1 MLNRHPILTSLALLL
16 LNNVA
21 GPLHAQ
27 DSNPTLQAQPKVQA
41 NARTDSV
48 RVQISGIRNT
58 NGDVGCG
65 IFNSADGYPEE
76 TNKAYKTL
84 RMASPGNSAICQFN
98 DIPPGTYA
106 IAVLHDE
113 NANGKLDKN
122 FLGIPRE
129 GYGASNNVRPKMSA
143 PAFKDA
149 AFSVKAGG
157 TTTLNIDM
165 GY

>member
-1 MLNRHPILTSLALLL
+1 MPNRHPVVTSLTLLL
-16 LNNVA
+16 LSNVA

-27 DSNPTLQAQPKVQA
+27 DSNPTPQAQSQA
-41 NARTDSV
+41 QAPTRTESV
-48 RVQISGIRNT
+48 RVQITGIRNT
-58 NGDVGCG
+58 NGDIGCG

-76 TNKAYKTL
+76 TTKAYKYM

-106 IAVLHDE
+106 IAVFHDE

-149 AFSVKAGG
+149 AFIVKAGG
-157 TTTLNIDM
+157 STSLNIDM

>member
-1 MLNRHPILTSLALLL
+1 MLNRRPRIPCFALLL
-16 LNNVA
+16 LANVT
-21 GPLHAQ
+21 G
-27 DSNPTLQAQPKVQA
+27 SLQAQDTNP
-41 NARTDSV
+41 NAPAQPTTRLESV
-48 RVQISGIRNT
+48 RVQIHGVRNT
-58 NGDVGCG
+58 NGDIACA
-65 IFNSADGYPEE
+65 IFNAAEGYPEE
-76 TNKAYKTL
+76 STKAYKFI
-84 RMASPGNSAICQFN
+84 RMASPGNSAICQFH

-106 IAVLHDE
+106 VAVFHDE

>member
-1 MLNRHPILTSLALLL
+1 MSKRHRVLTSLALLL
-16 LNNVA
+16 ITNTA
-21 GPLHAQ
+21 GHLYAQ
-27 DSNPTLQAQPKVQA
+27 ESNPTPQAQSQA
-41 NARTDSV
+41 LAPTRAESV

-58 NGDVGCG
+58 NGDIGCG
-65 IFNSADGYPEE
+65 IFNSADGFPEE
-76 TNKAYKTL
+76 ASKAYKTL

-106 IAVLHDE
+106 IAVFHDE

-143 PAFKDA
+143 PTFKDA

-157 TTTLNIDM
+157 STSLNIDM

>member
-1 MLNRHPILTSLALLL
+1 MLNRRPRIPCFALLL
-16 LNNVA
+16 LANVT
-21 GPLHAQ
+21 GSLHAQ
-27 DSNPTLQAQPKVQA
+27 DTNPNAPAQPTT
-41 NARTDSV
+41 RLESV
-48 RVQISGIRNT
+48 RVQIHGVRNT
-58 NGDVGCG
+58 NGDIACA
-65 IFNSADGYPEE
+65 IFNAAEGYPEE
-76 TNKAYKTL
+76 STKAYKFI
-84 RMASPGNSAICQFN
+84 RMASPGNSAICQFH

-106 IAVLHDE
+106 VAVFHDE

>member
-1 MLNRHPILTSLALLL
+1 MLNRRPRIPCFALLL
-16 LNNVA
+16 LVNVT
-21 GPLHAQ
+21 G
-27 DSNPTLQAQPKVQA
+27 SLQAQDTNP
-41 NARTDSV
+41 NAPAQPTTRLESV
-48 RVQISGIRNT
+48 RVQIHGVRNT
-58 NGDVGCG
+58 NGDIACA
-65 IFNSADGYPEE
+65 IFNAAEGYPEE
-76 TNKAYKTL
+76 STKAYKFI
-84 RMASPGNSAICQFN
+84 RMASPGNSAICQFH

-106 IAVLHDE
+106 VAVFHDE

>member
-1 MLNRHPILTSLALLL
+1 MLNRRPRIPCFALLL
-16 LNNVA
+16 LANVT
-21 GPLHAQ
+21 G
-27 DSNPTLQAQPKVQA
+27 SLQAQDTNP
-41 NARTDSV
+41 NAPAQPTTRLESV
-48 RVQISGIRNT
+48 RVHIHGVRNT
-58 NGDVGCG
+58 NGDIACA
-65 IFNSADGYPEE
+65 IFNAAEGYPEE
-76 TNKAYKTL
+76 STKAYKFI
-84 RMASPGNSAICQFN
+84 RMASPGNSAICQFH

-106 IAVLHDE
+106 VAVFHDE

>member
-1 MLNRHPILTSLALLL
+1 MLNHRTLTPCFALLL
-16 LNNVA
+16 LANVT
-21 GPLHAQ
+21 G
-27 DSNPTLQAQPKVQA
+27 SLQAQDTNP
-41 NARTDSV
+41 NAPAQPTTRLESV
-48 RVQISGIRNT
+48 RVQINGIRNS
-58 NGDVGCG
+58 NGDIACA
-65 IFNSADGYPEE
+65 IFNAAEGYPEE
-76 TNKAYKTL
+76 STKAYKFI
-84 RMASPGNSAICQFN
+84 RKASPGNSAICQFN
-98 DIPPGTYA
+98 DIPSGTYA

>member
-1 MLNRHPILTSLALLL
+1 MLNRRPRIPCLALLL
-16 LNNVA
+16 LANVT
-21 GPLHAQ
+21 G
-27 DSNPTLQAQPKVQA
+27 SLQAQDTNP
-41 NARTDSV
+41 NAPAQPTTRLESV
-48 RVQISGIRNT
+48 RVQIHGVRNT
-58 NGDVGCG
+58 NGDIACA
-65 IFNSADGYPEE
+65 IFNAAEGYPEE
-76 TNKAYKTL
+76 STKAYKFT
-84 RMASPGNSAICQFN
+84 RMTSPGNSAICQFH

-106 IAVLHDE
+106 VAVFHDE

>member
-1 MLNRHPILTSLALLL
+1 MLNRRPLIPCFGLLL
-16 LNNVA
+16 LANLT
-21 GPLHAQ
+21 GSLHAQ
-27 DSNPTLQAQPKVQA
+27 DANPSAPTQPTTRVE
-41 NARTDSV
+41 SV
-48 RVQISGIRNT
+48 RVQINGIRNT
-58 NGDVGCG
+58 NGDIGCG
-65 IFNSADGYPEE
+65 IFNTAEGYPED
-76 TNKAYKTL
+76 TTKAYAYKTL
-84 RMASPGNSAICQFN
+84 RMASPGNNAICQFN
-98 DIPPGTYA
+98 DLPPGTYA
-106 IAVLHDE
+106 VAVFHDE

-129 GYGASNNVRPKMSA
+129 GYGASNNVRPEMSA

>member
-27 DSNPTLQAQPKVQA
+27 DSNPTLQAQLKVQA

-48 RVQISGIRNT
+48 RVQTSGIRNT

-76 TNKAYKTL
+76 TNKAYKYL

-106 IAVLHDE
+106 VAVFHDE

-157 TTTLNIDM
+157 TTSLIIDM

>member
-1 MLNRHPILTSLALLL
+1 MLNRRPRIPCFALLL
-16 LNNVA
+16 LANVT
-21 GPLHAQ
+21 G
-27 DSNPTLQAQPKVQA
+27 SLQAQDTNP
-41 NARTDSV
+41 NAPAQPTTRLESV
-48 RVQISGIRNT
+48 RVQIHGIRNT
-58 NGDVGCG
+58 NGDIACA
-65 IFNSADGYPEE
+65 IFNAAEGYPEE
-76 TNKAYKTL
+76 STKAYKFT
-84 RMASPGNSAICQFN
+84 RMASPGNSAICQFH

-106 IAVLHDE
+106 VAVFHDE

-143 PAFKDA
+143 PAFKDT

>member
-1 MLNRHPILTSLALLL
+1 MLNHRPLIPCFGLLL
-16 LNNVA
+16 LANVT
-21 GPLHAQ
+21 G
-27 DSNPTLQAQPKVQA
+27 SLQAQDA
-41 NARTDSV
+41 NPSAPTQPTTRAESV
-48 RVQISGIRNT
+48 RVQINGIRNT
-58 NGDVGCG
+58 IGDISCG
-65 IFNSADGYPEE
+65 IFNAAEGYPED
-76 TNKAYKTL
+76 TTKAYKSL

>member
-1 MLNRHPILTSLALLL
+1 MLNRRPRIPCFALLL
-16 LNNVA
+16 LANVT
-21 GPLHAQ
+21 G
-27 DSNPTLQAQPKVQA
+27 SLQAQDTNP
-41 NARTDSV
+41 NAPAQPTTRLESV
-48 RVQISGIRNT
+48 RVQINGIRNT
-58 NGDVGCG
+58 NGDIACA
-65 IFNSADGYPEE
+65 IFNAAEGYPEE
-76 TNKAYKTL
+76 STKAYKFI

>member
-1 MLNRHPILTSLALLL
+1 MLNRRPRIPCFALLL
-16 LNNVA
+16 LANVT
-21 GPLHAQ
+21 G
-27 DSNPTLQAQPKVQA
+27 SLQAQDTNP
-41 NARTDSV
+41 NAPAQPTTRLESV
-48 RVQISGIRNT
+48 RVQIHGIRNT
-58 NGDVGCG
+58 NGDIACA
-65 IFNSADGYPEE
+65 IFNAAEGYPEE
-76 TNKAYKTL
+76 STKAYKFI

-98 DIPPGTYA
+98 DIPSGTYA